1 MLYYPDPRGEQQGV
15 IVRNRI
21 ILMWALAVLAGSV
34 LAGEAEDIANIK
46 QRLHQLVPGE
56 PSSIQPAAIPGFYEV
71 MYGTELLY
79 LSADARYGIQGELV
93 DLETGVNLAETAR
106 ANVRKELIEAVHE
119 SQMLVYSPSDP
130 RHTVT
135 VFTDIDCGY
144 CRKMHAEMGELH
156 DHGIAVRYLMFP
168 RSGVDTL
175 SYDKAVDVWCS
186 EDPLTSLTRAKA
198 GEEVVSADCEHP
210 VESQYHLGRKVGVT
224 GTPAIVTEDGRMLRG
239 YQPPKELAAT
249 LDSLSERNA
258 AP

>member
-1 MLYYPDPRGEQQGV
+1 MVYYPDPRGQQQEV

-21 ILMWALAVLAGSV
+21 ILMWALAILAGPV
-34 LAGEAEDIANIK
+34 LPGQAEDIANIK

-56 PSSIQPAAIPGFYEV
+56 PSSIRPAAVPGFYEI

-106 ANVRKELIEAVHE
+106 AEVRKHLIEGLDE
-119 SQMLVYSPSDP
+119 SQMLVYSPSNP
-130 RHTVT
+130 RYTLT

-156 DHGIAVRYLMFP
+156 DHGIAIRYLMFP
-168 RSGVDTL
+168 RSGIDTP
-175 SYDKAVDVWCS
+175 SYDKAVNVWCA

-198 GEEVVSADCEHP
+198 GEEVPPADCEHP
-210 VESQYHLGRKVGVT
+210 VDEQWQLGRDVGVT
-224 GTPAIVTEDGRMLRG
+224 GTPAILTEEGRMIRG
-239 YQPPKELAAT
+239 YQPPAELAAT
-249 LDSLSERNA
+249 LDSLSGRNA

>member
-1 MLYYPDPRGEQQGV
+1 M
-15 IVRNRI
+15 
-21 ILMWALAVLAGSV
+21 
-34 LAGEAEDIANIK
+34 
-46 QRLHQLVPGE
+46 
-56 PSSIQPAAIPGFYEV
+56 
-71 MYGTELLY
+71 
-79 LSADARYGIQGELV
+79 
-93 DLETGVNLAETAR
+93 NLAETAR
-106 ANVRKELIEAVHE
+106 AKVRKELIEAVDE
-119 SQMLVYSPSDP
+119 SQMLIYSPSNP

-156 DHGIAVRYLMFP
+156 DHGITVRYLMFP

-210 VESQYHLGRKVGVT
+210 VKSQYHLGRKVGVT